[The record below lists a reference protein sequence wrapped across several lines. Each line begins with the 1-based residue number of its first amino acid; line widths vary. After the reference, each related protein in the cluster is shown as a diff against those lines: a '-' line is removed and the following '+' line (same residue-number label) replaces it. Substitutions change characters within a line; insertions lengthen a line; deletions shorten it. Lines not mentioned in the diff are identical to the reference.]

1 MPVHFRRELKRLSE
15 KILALSRE
23 VEEQVWQ
30 SVRAVEE
37 RDAEL
42 ARRVI
47 ETDHHIDLEEVAVE
61 EECLKILALYQPVA
75 IDLRYVVAV
84 LKINNDLERIGDLA
98 SNIAERALFLAEHPE
113 FHLPVDLT
121 RMAHKTLEMLRN
133 SLQALVNMDS
143 PLARQVCRADS
154 EVDELHQ
161 EIYRRVVEELCTH
174 CDCVRCYISVLSVS
188 KHLERIADL
197 ATNIAEDIIYMIEGK
212 IIRHHLGNTET
223 SNHEQQPD

>member
-1 MPVHFRRELKRLSE
+1 MPVHFRRELQRLSD
-15 KILALSRE
+15 KILALSRR
-23 VEEQVWQ
+23 VEDQVWQ

-37 RDAEL
+37 RDADL

-47 ETDHHIDLEEVAVE
+47 QNDRAIDLEEVEVE

-98 SNIAERALFLAEHPE
+98 ANIAERALFLAQHPE
-113 FHLPVDLT
+113 FQLPVDLT

-133 SLQALVNMDS
+133 SLQALVNLDAD
-143 PLARQVCRADS
+143 LARQVCRADS
-154 EVDELHQ
+154 EVDTLHL
-161 EIYRRVVEELCTH
+161 EIYRKVVDQLCSH
-174 CDCVRCYISVLSVS
+174 CDCVRCYISTLSVS

-197 ATNIAEDIIYMIEGK
+197 ATNIAEDIIYMIEGR
-212 IIRHHLGNTET
+212 IIRHHLGGE
-223 SNHEQQPD
+223 EPRE